1 MLPGLL
7 ITIDLPH
14 LTVVLRQDHTV
25 TFRAARFLRSHVGKP
40 DLPAENTHIDPQEFF
55 IFFFV
60 LEIALIA
67 TNRVAQSHFITRVLT
82 LPGNHHPASHTLP
95 EMFPLSVGEASHGET
110 RQWWS
115 GVVSHLAA
123 PPLSTQW
130 LSQRVPTFWRRLGS
144 LSRRRTFPEGRQGAG
159 EAYVW
164 QADGADSDPLPSM
177 LSRGGWQTCSQ
188 HEERLTLTCCQ
199 RVWWLTHAKAN
210 SDTKDSK
217 PDALPFCFVIVS

>member
-55 IFFFV
+55 FFFFV

-82 LPGNHHPASHTLP
+82 LPGNHHPASHTPP
-95 EMFPLSVGEASHGET
+95 EMFPHSVGEASHGET
-110 RQWWS
+110 RQW
-115 GVVSHLAA
+115 
-123 PPLSTQW
+123 
-130 LSQRVPTFWRRLGS
+130 
-144 LSRRRTFPEGRQGAG
+144 
-159 EAYVW
+159 
-164 QADGADSDPLPSM
+164 
-177 LSRGGWQTCSQ
+177 
-188 HEERLTLTCCQ
+188 
-199 RVWWLTHAKAN
+199 
-210 SDTKDSK
+210 
-217 PDALPFCFVIVS
+217 